1 MAKLEKMYICI
12 KNKYRILTIFTYFA
26 NHLMQ
31 FQLSVQTTVVLMN
44 EIPAHANTQYTRKS
58 RALVLSLQAGHI
70 TGNSSL
76 STLLTYSWL
85 AA

>member
-1 MAKLEKMYICI
+1 
-12 KNKYRILTIFTYFA
+12 
-26 NHLMQ
+26 MQ

-44 EIPAHANTQYTRKS
+44 EIPTHANTQYTRKS
-58 RALVLSLQAGHI
+58 RALVLSLQAGHY
-70 TGNSSL
+70 TGNSNL